1 MTAVFVRAL
10 FRGRCRRRLLAGA
23 CLLAVAIAYGSYAGW
38 AFGRRGGDD
47 PLIDRPLAWLARSL
61 TPPPVHLGSVVPE
74 NNRELY
80 LVTVISD
87 QQDTMFGLTLLVL
100 RMILALTIGGFGLV
114 LMTAGATEWE
124 VLSEAV
130 GKPTGKGLGARD

>member
-1 MTAVFVRAL
+1 M
-10 FRGRCRRRLLAGA
+10 
-23 CLLAVAIAYGSYAGW
+23 
-38 AFGRRGGDD
+38 
-47 PLIDRPLAWLARSL
+47 
-61 TPPPVHLGSVVPE
+61 HLGSVVPE

>member
-1 MTAVFVRAL
+1 VTPVFVRSL
-10 FRGRCRRRLLAGA
+10 FRGRCRRRLLAGLL
-23 CLLAVAIAYGSYAGW
+23 LLAAAVGYGVYAGW

-47 PLIDRPLAWLARSL
+47 AVIDRPLVTLARSL
-61 TPPPVHLGSVVPE
+61 TPPPVHLGSIVPE

-100 RMILALTIGGFGLV
+100 RMIVALTLGGFGLV
-114 LMTAGATEWE
+114 LLTAGATEWE
-124 VLSEAV
+124 VLSELTV
-130 GKPTGKGLGARD
+130 PR